1 MSEKVLLVVALL
13 FSASVIG
20 CGNSTTDYSS
30 MPPLAPPA
38 DPTKDP
44 ATQSASDATKAKSDA
59 ARGTGGA
66 PAP

>member
-1 MSEKVLLVVALL
+1 MSDKVLLLIAALMT
-13 FSASVIG
+13 ASLIG
-20 CGNSTTDYSS
+20 CGNTTTDYSS

-44 ATQSASDATKAKSDA
+44 LMQSASEAVKAKSDA
-59 ARGTGGA
+59 PRGTGGA